1 MQLNIK
7 LTGEQKQSVQ
17 REVLSEMTALD
28 LTQELFGKIG
38 VTEED
43 DDVVITLKNALGYYV
58 HNRKNRW
65 KHNFIYFMQIIQRKS
80 KENIHES

>member
-1 MQLNIK
+1 MKGVLLMQLNIK

-58 HNRKNRW
+58 HNRKNR
-65 KHNFIYFMQIIQRKS
+65 
-80 KENIHES
+80 

>member
-58 HNRKNRW
+58 HNRKNR
-65 KHNFIYFMQIIQRKS
+65 
-80 KENIHES
+80 